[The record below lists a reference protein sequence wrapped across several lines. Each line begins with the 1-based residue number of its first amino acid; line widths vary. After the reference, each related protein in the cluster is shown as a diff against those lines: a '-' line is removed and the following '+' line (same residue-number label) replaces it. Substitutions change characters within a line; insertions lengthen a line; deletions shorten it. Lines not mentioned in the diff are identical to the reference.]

1 MIRLFPPSEHI
12 VLSSYFFWLLH
23 CPSFFILKLLIA
35 LLVSSYISR
44 KRTFLHSKVIKV
56 ISFNMHTLY
65 NKYLKSTHI
74 IHYLRNLTSSILYK
88 VLYCVMQLLQ
98 YNLYTHASRCLVG
111 LALLNKKRT
120 RIRTNNDLQNIAQ
133 KTKDWTTQT
142 IVCARVCVYMCVCG
156 VCVCGG
162 GQVVRKL
169 HRVVLIIS
177 VLCNVV

>member
-1 MIRLFPPSEHI
+1 MKEIKSGKTELECLIRLFPPSEHI

-133 KTKDWTTQT
+133 KTTD
-142 IVCARVCVYMCVCG
+142 
-156 VCVCGG
+156 
-162 GQVVRKL
+162 
-169 HRVVLIIS
+169 
-177 VLCNVV
+177 